1 MFFLKGLVHIRVLK
15 ESSLG
20 LTACG
25 MVMLLSLLM
34 RLHWA
39 PRSKNLQVAM
49 KTKPTYTK
57 LPIFPFHL
65 TEHSLPPPT
74 ATGIS
79 NSGHWQLENVLLSFQ
94 SILMLSLEYPFLRK
108 ATFSHLQ
115 GMTSSFMYGRSMTF
129 CHSI

>member
-1 MFFLKGLVHIRVLK
+1 MFFLNGLVHIWDLE

-25 MVMLLSLLM
+25 MVMLLSPLKM
-34 RLHWA
+34 PHRA
-39 PRSKNLQVAM
+39 PRSKNLQVVT

-65 TEHSLPPPT
+65 MEHSLPPPT

-94 SILMLSLEYPFLRK
+94 SILMLSLEYPSL
-108 ATFSHLQ
+108 
-115 GMTSSFMYGRSMTF
+115 
-129 CHSI
+129 